1 VVRRIGL
8 ARRTRRHL
16 LAAALGGAAALSA
29 TGCAAP
35 QSDGPAGV
43 EIKSTGTSEFV
54 GGTAIRTSLPLP
66 DVDLTDTAGAPF
78 NPSVDTAAPVTLV
91 FFGYT
96 NCPDVCYT
104 TLANT
109 ASAIRKL
116 DSASQSDIQMMF
128 ITVDPE
134 RDTPPVVA
142 AYMDRFG
149 FPSYVGLTGDL
160 PAIESAASSLHIG
173 LDKHRRL
180 PDGGYE
186 VPHSVQVIG
195 FDANRSAKVFW
206 SDGTPTADL
215 AHDLEVLASA
225 SK

>member
-1 VVRRIGL
+1 
-8 ARRTRRHL
+8 
-16 LAAALGGAAALSA
+16 
-29 TGCAAP
+29 
-35 QSDGPAGV
+35 V
-43 EIKSTGTSEFV
+43 EIRTTGASEFV
-54 GGTAIRTSLPLP
+54 GGTAIKTALPLP
-66 DVDLTDTAGAPF
+66 DVDLTDTAGQPY
-78 NPSVDTAAPVTLV
+78 NPSTDATGPVTLV

-116 DSASQSDIQMMF
+116 STAVQSDIEMMF

-142 AYMDRFG
+142 DYMDRFG

-160 PAIESAASSLHIG
+160 PDIETAASSLHIG

-195 FDANRSAKVFW
+195 FDADRKAQVFW

-225 SK
+225 SP